1 MYRFFVEK
9 NRIQENLIEI
19 CGADVNHIK
28 NVLRMRVG
36 EPLLVSDGEDREYL
50 CRICEIGK
58 EHVMA
63 QIEDVNGPCRE
74 LPVKVTLFQAL
85 PKGDKMETI
94 IQKMVEL
101 GVCQIVPVRT
111 KRCVVKLDEKKA
123 ENKVKRWNTISL
135 SAAKQS
141 KRGIVPEVFH
151 PVTFQQALEQAK
163 QMDLVLIPYENAE
176 GIAYTRSVLEKINP
190 KMQVGIFIGPE
201 GGFTLEEVTKAKEAG
216 ALEITLGKRILR
228 TETAG
233 MALMSAIMILNEQE

>member
-201 GGFTLEEVTKAKEAG
+201 GGFTLEEP
-216 ALEITLGKRILR
+216 
-228 TETAG
+228 
-233 MALMSAIMILNEQE
+233 

>member
-1 MYRFFVEK
+1 MGQCRK
-9 NRIQENLIEI
+9 TGRLENLIEI